1 MPTLLEIE
9 LPDGD
14 VPALE
19 GERLDDHAAR
29 EWHASPP
36 GPSSLASSHSH
47 SRFQNTLAT
56 SVGQVFCWGKGE
68 RGQLGQGRRTAREER
83 EGREVSDRDNWG
95 GGDDNASESGGEE
108 AAPTKNRTFEYALHV
123 PNFHDP
129 HATASTSPSDVY
141 APLLSEIDSKVKSVL
156 AGMNFTMAVTRSNLP
171 YIWGKNVR
179 LNPSYSASGF
189 NLLSKPVSDSTYPR
203 YIPGLPEGLSIE
215 RIACGRRVDMGGGR

>member
-1 MPTLLEIE
+1 M
-9 LPDGD
+9 
-14 VPALE
+14 
-19 GERLDDHAAR
+19 
-29 EWHASPP
+29 
-36 GPSSLASSHSH
+36 
-47 SRFQNTLAT
+47 
-56 SVGQVFCWGKGE
+56 GQVFCWGKGE
-68 RGQLGQGRRTAREER
+68 RGQLGQGRRAAREER
-83 EGREVSDRDNWG
+83 GERDGDGG
-95 GGDDNASESGGEE
+95 GGDRGGDDDDGASESGGEV
-108 AAPTKNRTFEYALHV
+108 APTENRTFEYALHV

-129 HATASTSPSDVY
+129 FATASASPSDVY
-141 APLLSEIDSKVKSVL
+141 APLLSESDSKVKSVS